1 MSGWHSLRH
10 PQFLYRLSSLEDSH
24 LKLHRI
30 KPKWKNI
37 TRAAVSGFVKDLHC
51 WTALLR
57 SQVDGMLFGWMDC
70 CWGDH
75 LWSFRKG
82 RLSCSTQGYTPLV
95 EVNQAVIAWSFRQ
108 LLLVNLEQPALWSKL
123 STMIIT
129 LDNGARQK
137 TNVGWPTLPLNLL
150 SYFISRLSEVLKKAS
165 SEWSNADDYLRN
177 QMELAELTVSV

>member
-1 MSGWHSLRH
+1 MEEYNQSCSIWLCERPPLLDCLAQEPSRWNVAWLDGL
-10 PQFLYRLSSLEDSH
+10 
-24 LKLHRI
+24 LH
-30 KPKWKNI
+30 
-37 TRAAVSGFVKDLHC
+37 
-51 WTALLR
+51 
-57 SQVDGMLFGWMDC
+57 

-108 LLLVNLEQPALWSKL
+108 LLLVNLEHPALWSKL

-129 LDNGARQK
+129 LDNGAWQK
-137 TNVGWPTLPLNLL
+137 THVGWPTLPLNLL